1 MVVWCLFLLFI
12 SKSDFECDYHIR
24 NEIKNKMLYF
34 KLFLSLLMSILTT
47 LVFLELDGLLSKIG
61 HSKAVKPKVIMIN

>member
-1 MVVWCLFLLFI
+1 M
-12 SKSDFECDYHIR
+12 
-24 NEIKNKMLYF
+24 NEIKNKMIHF

-47 LVFLELDGLLSKIG
+47 LIFLELDGLLSKIG